1 MSQRPSVVVTGLGAL
16 SSLGPGVDALWAA
29 IGQGRDGIQPIARFS
44 TEGFSVR
51 LAGMVPGYDT
61 APPCSADA
69 ESSLCTQFARL
80 AAVEAWGHA
89 GCPDSARTRTAL
101 ILGTSTADRLEHPH
115 ALVATLGDA
124 LGFCGPRL
132 VISTACSS
140 STGAIGLGCDLLRW
154 GAADI
159 VLAGGVDVL
168 TPDIFAGF
176 HALGLLSA
184 EKCAPFS
191 LPEGTTLGEGAGFLV
206 LETAEHAKR
215 RGATV
220 RASVLGYGLSSDAY
234 HPSTPDPTGAGVAR
248 ALQSALHN
256 AGLPPEAVDYVNAHG
271 TGTSTNDPAEW
282 RAIRRVFGDRAA
294 SQPVISL
301 KGHLAHAQGAAGVLE
316 IIGSLLGLREQLI
329 PPTLHFS
336 KGRLQGPGDVVG
348 EGLPRPRAHR
358 IVACNNSAF
367 GGHNAALIVGLDSG
381 SGLESGLES
390 SSPACV
396 SVPAP
401 GSVLGSVSASV
412 QAPAATGVPV
422 PAASESAGDRPVYVI
437 GAGAV
442 GEHGLDLSGLLQTT
456 AIRAPGRRRVPPF
469 RLEAL
474 VPSADPRGLD
484 PSALYLLAA
493 AALALRDGGVT
504 LRGALRERTGIL
516 AGVTRLSPDSV
527 GGFNR
532 SIAER
537 GLPRLAANLLPHM
550 VYNAPVGYCSQRLG
564 LRGPS
569 TALCAGTGSG
579 LLSILYGARWLAT
592 RDDADLLLVGGVDER
607 ADSDDEA
614 LGEGAAC
621 LLLSPTPGPLP
632 IAVSGVALAGPGSG
646 PGSGPGPRAL
656 VDCAKAALCQ
666 AGLDGLPV
674 DAVYASGATD
684 AMAALQ
690 SALAAR
696 HGGAG
701 PRFCRLDARFGVAP
715 SAAAALGCALAV
727 AELRAGSVQSAL
739 VVAAGEGTVSQALV
753 LKRLAAPTPTTQEPT

>member
-51 LAGMVPGYDT
+51 LAGMVPGYDA
-61 APPCSADA
+61 APPCSSDA

-80 AAVEAWGHA
+80 VAVEAWQHA
-89 GCPDSARTRTAL
+89 GCPESARARTAL
-101 ILGTSTADRLEHPH
+101 IIGTSTADRLEHPH

-184 EKCAPFS
+184 DKCAPFS

-248 ALQSALHN
+248 ALQSALQN

-294 SQPVISL
+294 SLPVISL

-316 IIGSLLGLREQLI
+316 TIGSLLGLREQMI
-329 PPTLHFS
+329 PPTLHFT

-348 EGLPRPRAHR
+348 HGLPRPQAHR

-367 GGHNAALIVGLDSG
+367 GGHNAALIVGLESG
-381 SGLESGLES
+381 SGFDAGP
-390 SSPACV
+390 PACV
-396 SVPAP
+396 SDPVPGP
-401 GSVLGSVSASV
+401 VRGPVSASV
-412 QAPAATGVPV
+412 QAPVSTGVPA
-422 PAASESAGDRPVYVI
+422 PAASEAAGDRPVYVI

-442 GEHGLDLSGLLQTT
+442 GEHGLDLAGLLQTAAT
-456 AIRAPGRRRVPPF
+456 RAPGRRRVPPF

-493 AALALRDGGVT
+493 AALALRDGGVA

-579 LLSILYGARWLAT
+579 LLSIVYGARWLAT

-607 ADSDDEA
+607 ADSDDDR

-632 IAVSGVALAGPGSG
+632 IAVSGVALGGAGPVSG
-646 PGSGPGPRAL
+646 PGAL
-656 VDCAKAALCQ
+656 VDCATAALQ
-666 AGLDGLPV
+666 RAGLEGQPV

-690 SALAAR
+690 SAMAAR

-701 PRFCRLDARFGVAP
+701 PRFLMLDARFGVAP
-715 SAAAALGCALAV
+715 SAAAALGGALAV
-727 AELRAGSVQSAL
+727 AELREGSVKSAL

-753 LKRLAAPTPTTQEPT
+753 LKRLAAPTPTTQGPT